1 MSELKVSTTP
11 GLIVENSTDFNTTTE
26 GFDEMG
32 LDIGPIVEYVPVS
45 TNIISNQIIVKHT
58 IT

>member
-11 GLIVENSTDFNTTTE
+11 GLIVENSTDFNTTE

-45 TNIISNQIIVKHT
+45 TNIISNQIIVKHL
-58 IT
+58 